1 MLLKMQRNETAL
13 SKAIESGDVDLIYQA
28 LLHLKD
34 KMHQV
39 DFFQMLNQRNT
50 QAFDYY
56 LQVNFCSICLLYMN
70 ILIFFSIFFY
80 NSIVDRI
87 IGAF

>member
-39 DFFQMLNQRNT
+39 DFLQMLNQRNT

-56 LQVNFCSICLLYMN
+56 LQVNLFHL
-70 ILIFFSIFFY
+70 
-80 NSIVDRI
+80 
-87 IGAF
+87 